1 MEPSEQNRPDPDELL
16 KRIQKDEVESTQG
29 KLKIFFGM
37 CAGVGK
43 TYTMLEAAHKA
54 KEEKINVVVGI
65 VETHKRT
72 ETEGLLQGLEIVPL
86 KEINYRGTIFKEMDL
101 DAILARQ
108 PSLVLVDELAHSNI
122 PGSRHNKRYQ
132 DVLEL
137 LNNGINVY
145 TTLNVQHIESR
156 TDTVLQITGTTIRET
171 VPDSVFDRADDIEL
185 VDITPDELLQRLSE
199 GKVYTTEKSRQ
210 AIQNFFRKGNLT
222 ALREMALRI
231 AAERIDK
238 DVLDYKTEKRIDAT
252 WKSGQRLMVA
262 IGPSPYSANLIRWTR
277 RLAYSMEAPWIALYI
292 ENDLKISDEKK
303 KIISDNFNLAKE
315 LGAEV
320 IMIQST
326 EVINALIRVAR
337 ENNVTQIVIGKSR
350 RPYILHPSF
359 RKDLVKELLKKS
371 GDIDVYIVGGERKDL
386 KNLFK
391 NLLFIPQS
399 SFKKYI
405 QAIITVF
412 AISLICYAFRLDIGY
427 QSISLIFLLFLAIMP
442 LFNFGRG
449 PILLTA
455 LLSAFS
461 WDYFF
466 IPPQFTLAIAKVE
479 DFLMLIM
486 YFIVATVTGT
496 LSSKIRTQQ
505 MFLRQREKRIIS
517 LFNLSKELSAAVG
530 LDDIA
535 GIAVKKIEQTFE
547 AKSAVIFYESVNKL
561 SARSC
566 KASTIANEDIE
577 WNIAQWV
584 FLNGQKAGKYT
595 NTLMS
600 AAISYYPLKS
610 KSGSLGVVALKY
622 KDDETPSFEHE
633 NLLENFISQ
642 ITNAVE
648 REYLNDYAKK
658 SLIADES
665 EKLYKTLF
673 NSISHE
679 LKTPI
684 TTIMG
689 AVSSF
694 KDEKIFQNKNVW
706 KKFIEEIDI
715 AAERLNRLVENL
727 LDMARLESGNLK
739 LKLDYHSIEDLIHS
753 VLEKLHDELDGHII
767 KVNIQEDIE
776 IFKFDY
782 ALLEQALVNIVHN
795 SIQYTPAGS
804 EIKIEVRAINYRC
817 LILISDNGRGFPHES
832 LDKLFDKFYRI
843 PGTKAGGTGLGLSI
857 AKGFIEAHKGTISA
871 ANGDN
876 GGAVFTVSIPINIL
890 PEPK

>member
-1 MEPSEQNRPDPDELL
+1 MDPADQNRPDPDELL
-16 KRIQKDEVESTQG
+16 KKIQQDEAESTQG

-54 KEEKINVVVGI
+54 KQEKVDVVVGI
-65 VETHKRT
+65 VETHKRA
-72 ETEGLLQGLEIVPL
+72 ETEELVKGLEVVPL
-86 KEINYRGTIFKEMDL
+86 KDINYRGTIFKEMDL

-137 LNNGINVY
+137 LNNGISVY

-171 VPDSVFDRADDIEL
+171 VPDTVFDRADDIEL
-185 VDITPDELLQRLSE
+185 VDITPDNLLQRLSE
-199 GKVYTTEKSRQ
+199 GKVYTTEKSKQ
-210 AIQNFFRKGNLT
+210 AVQNFFRKGNLT

-238 DVLDYKTEKRIDAT
+238 DVQDYKTEKRIDAT
-252 WKSGQRLMVA
+252 WKSGQKLMVA

-292 ENDLKISDEKK
+292 ENDLKISEEKK
-303 KIISDNFNLAKE
+303 KIITDNFNLAKE

-320 IMIQST
+320 IMIQSM
-326 EVINALIRVAR
+326 EVIDAIIRVAR

-350 RPYILHPSF
+350 RPYILHPSL

-386 KNLFK
+386 KNLFR
-391 NLLFIPQS
+391 NISFTSQS
-399 SFKKYI
+399 SLIKYS
-405 QAIITVF
+405 QAVISVF
-412 AISLICYAFRLDIGY
+412 ALNLICYALRTQISY
-427 QSISLIFLLFLAIMP
+427 QSVSLIFLLYLAVMP
-442 LFNFGRG
+442 LFNFGPG
-449 PILLTA
+449 PILLSA
-455 LLSAFS
+455 VLSAFS

-479 DFLMLIM
+479 DLLMLIM

-505 MFLRQREKRIIS
+505 TFLRQREKRIIS

-530 LDDIA
+530 LEDIA
-535 GIAVKKIEQTFE
+535 EIAVKRIEQTFA
-547 AKSAVIFYESVNKL
+547 AKSAVIFYESANKL

-566 KASTIANEDIE
+566 SASTLNNEDIE

-584 FLNGQKAGKYT
+584 FLNGQKAGKFT
-595 NTLMS
+595 STLMS
-600 AAISYYPLKS
+600 ASLSYFPLKS
-610 KSGSLGVVALKY
+610 KSGPLGVVALKY
-622 KDDETPSFEHE
+622 GNEDAISFEHE

-648 REYLNDYAKK
+648 REYLNDFAKK

-694 KDEKIFQNKNVW
+694 KDEKIFQNKSVW
-706 KKFIEEIDI
+706 EKFIEEIDI
-715 AAERLNRLVENL
+715 ASERLNRLVENL

-753 VLEKLHDELDGHII
+753 VLEKLHNELDGHII
-767 KVNIQEDIE
+767 KVDVQEDIE

-782 ALLEQALVNIVHN
+782 GLLEQALINIVHN
-795 SIQYTPAGS
+795 SVQYTPPGS

-817 LILISDNGRGFPHES
+817 LILVSDNGKGFPRES
-832 LDKLFDKFYRI
+832 LNKLFDKFYRI

-857 AKGFIEAHKGTISA
+857 AKGFIEAHKGTIVAS
-871 ANGDN
+871 NGDN
-876 GGAVFTVSIPINIL
+876 GGAVFTISIPINI
-890 PEPK
+890 